1 MEARLLYESP
11 YTDFSPLGVDG
22 LFNPNDVTELFSI
35 LKEFREHAA
44 A

>member
-11 YTDFSPLGVDG
+11 YTDYSPLGVDG
-22 LFNPNDVTELFSI
+22 LFTSEQVDELVAI
-35 LKEFREHAA
+35 LADIRRRAA